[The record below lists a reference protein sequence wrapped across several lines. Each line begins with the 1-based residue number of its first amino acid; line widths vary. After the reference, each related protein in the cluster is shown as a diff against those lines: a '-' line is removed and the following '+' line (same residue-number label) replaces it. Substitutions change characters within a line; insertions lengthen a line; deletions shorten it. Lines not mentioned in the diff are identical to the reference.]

1 MKPLRLVST
10 PTRNRRLNEVLGL
23 VVLFSAALLF
33 LALATYTP
41 TDPSADTIGGL
52 APGARASAGLATR
65 LAAGPAHNWTGL
77 AGAWL
82 ADLILQTIGIAAFFL
97 PIVLGRLGLCWMRQ
111 RPAGSAMARLLGL
124 GLWIV
129 FAPAAIGLLPRTL
142 FWRHALPIEGV
153 TGRLLADAMVQYLN
167 LPGASIVLALMV
179 LLSIYLATT
188 FTFHTAREWM
198 ETHFS
203 LLRSLFDRLHNWR
216 ARRALARAEKRAL
229 RRHIALRQQADS
241 LELAPALEPV
251 LTLQPA
257 LTPGPAHEVFTS
269 RREQNLEQAGMEL
282 NLQHKHV
289 ADSTAHSTLL
299 GSLFGWMGRK
309 RRKPAPPATPPDAAA
324 VQPDEAP
331 PSVWQSM
338 PRTHVDAPPATAL
351 STAAAAAAP
360 FAAELAAAAAP
371 LSARSSEQTAR
382 LDLSA
387 LPEPPPARH
396 PQPPAAEPGA
406 PSMQSHRMGGIS
418 ETAPGAPSMQSHRM
432 GGISEPAPAPAPP
445 PNSIAFGRRA
455 DADLKQVTITP
466 KSIRGYKLPPSSLLY
481 RSDEVPVVREEALR
495 AEARTLVQKCAEF
508 GVNGQ
513 VTQINPGP
521 IVTTFEFHPDAG
533 VKYSRVTSLA
543 DDLCLAM
550 AAESILIERM
560 AGKSTVGIQVPNHGR
575 ETIWLRDVVESESF
589 AKTKSRLAIA
599 LGKDINGRIVT
610 ADLAAM
616 PHILIAGSTGS
627 GKSVAINAMIM
638 SVLFKSTP
646 EQVRM
651 ILVDPKRV
659 ELGMYEGIPHLFTP
673 IITDAKLAANALRN
687 AVREMERR
695 LKLLAANHVRNIDQF
710 NKLFDHNSDYLFDDA
725 DQEPLPYIIIII
737 DELAD
742 LMMLDRA
749 NVEESITR
757 LAQMARAVGIHL
769 VLATQRPSVD
779 VITGLI
785 KANIPTRISF
795 QLATKVDSRTIIDS
809 NGAESLLGKG
819 DMLYLPPGTSR
830 VQRVHAPFVT
840 EKEISAVTA
849 FWKAQ
854 GEAEYVHGFLEGP
867 KEDDANAA
875 ANGESSQEDDDLFD
889 DAVRLVFEFGKAS
902 TSLLQRRLRI
912 GYGRAAHLI
921 DMMEHDGLVGPADGS
936 KPREILKSPSFYK
949 EVDYKEVD
957 AALR

>member
-1 MKPLRLVST
+1 MKPLRLVPT
-10 PTRNRRLNEVLGL
+10 PTRNRRLNEIFGL
-23 VVLFSAALLF
+23 VVIVCAVLLF

-41 TDPSADTIGGL
+41 TDPSANTVGGF
-52 APGARASAGLATR
+52 AAGTHSAARTQFL
-65 LAAGPAHNWTGL
+65 GPAHNWTGVI
-77 AGAWL
+77 GAWL
-82 ADLILQTIGIAAFFL
+82 SDATLQAIGLAAFFL
-97 PIVLGRLGLCWMRQ
+97 PIVLFRLGFCWMRQ
-111 RPAGSAMARLLGL
+111 RPAGSAAARFTGL
-124 GLWIV
+124 ALWII
-129 FAPAAIGLLPRTL
+129 FAPAALGLLPHTL
-142 FWRHALPIEGV
+142 YWRHALPIEGV
-153 TGRLLADAMVQYLN
+153 TGRLLADTLIQYLN
-167 LPGASIVLALMV
+167 LPGATIVLALMV
-179 LLSIYLATT
+179 AVSLYLATT
-188 FTFHTAREWM
+188 FTFQTASEWI
-198 ETHFS
+198 ESHFS
-203 LLRSLFDRLHNWR
+203 IVRRIAERIQEWKI
-216 ARRALARAEKRAL
+216 RRAIARAEKQGLVPQEDDRPL
-229 RRHIALRQQADS
+229 N
-241 LELAPALEPV
+241 PA
-251 LTLQPA
+251 A
-257 LTPGPAHEVFTS
+257 GVFTS
-269 RREQNLEQAGMEL
+269 RREQTLAEAGESLERERAE
-282 NLQHKHV
+282 
-289 ADSTAHSTLL
+289 APTTLL
-299 GSLFGWMGRK
+299 GSLFGWWGRM
-309 RRKPAPPATPPDAAA
+309 RRKKIQPIASQQTGPEQPAEPA
-324 VQPDEAP
+324 V
-331 PSVWQSM
+331 SVWQAM
-338 PRTHVDAPPATAL
+338 PRTNVDAPPVTPL

-360 FAAELAAAAAP
+360 YAEALAAAAAP
-371 LSARSSEQTAR
+371 VRDPADNPR
-382 LDLSA
+382 LE
-387 LPEPPPARH
+387 LPELPPARA
-396 PQPPAAEPGA
+396 PQTRPVAAAPKPAAA
-406 PSMQSHRMGGIS
+406 PVPARAM
-418 ETAPGAPSMQSHRM
+418 
-432 GGISEPAPAPAPP
+432 PAPDPAPTAEV
-445 PNSIAFGRRA
+445 PNSISFGKRA
-455 DADLKQVTITP
+455 DADIKPVTITP

-481 RSDEVPVVREEALR
+481 RSDETPIVREQALR
-495 AEARTLVQKCAEF
+495 DEARTLVTKCAEF
-508 GVNGQ
+508 GVDGQ

-521 IVTTFEFHPDAG
+521 VVTTFEFRPDAG
-533 VKYSRVTSLA
+533 VKYSRVTGLA

-560 AGKSTVGIQVPNHGR
+560 AGKSTVGIQVPNHER
-575 ETIWLRDVVESESF
+575 ETIWLRDVVECESF
-589 AKTKSRLAIA
+589 AQSKSKLAVA
-599 LGKDINGRIVT
+599 MGKDINGRIVT

-673 IITDAKLAANALRN
+673 IITEAKLAANALRN

-710 NKLFDHNSDYLFDDA
+710 NKLFDNGSQYLFEDK

-785 KANIPTRISF
+785 KANVPTRMSF
-795 QLATKVDSRTIIDS
+795 RLATKVDSRTIIDS

-830 VQRVHAPFVT
+830 VQRLHAPFVT
-840 EKEISAVTA
+840 EKEISAVTE

-867 KEDDANAA
+867 KDEAGKEIDPNA
-875 ANGESSQEDDDLFD
+875 ESSQEDDDLFD

-921 DMMEHDGLVGPADGS
+921 DMMERDGLVGPADGS
-936 KPREILKSPSFYK
+936 KPREILKAPDYYK
-949 EVDYKEVD
+949 EVDS
-957 AALR
+957 ALR